1 MGKCAAKC
9 TARELYLLPNI
20 KMNTQGQNNCPNYFE
35 KCMRFARMYLH
46 STLCMS
52 LYACMKQCSTLMH
65 FCMKHIHLCMAHIH
79 LCTYM
84 PKHYVSTLCI
94 MSKHKIY
101 IRHKCMSIKHKCLIT
116 KHKCSTSV
124 HNLAVSYIFF
134 ALIKCL
140 I

>member
-1 MGKCAAKC
+1 
-9 TARELYLLPNI
+9 
-20 KMNTQGQNNCPNYFE
+20 
-35 KCMRFARMYLH
+35 MYLH

-52 LYACMKQCSTLMH
+52 PYACMKQCSTLMH

-124 HNLAVSYIFF
+124 HNVAVSYIFL

-140 I
+140 LIFRQVQPLNYYIPKKYQAGTLCPPPRVSSRVKF